1 MERDSSAVVIMA
13 CSATKQAH
21 AAPALDLY
29 QGVMYSTFRANVK
42 REARPHVVI
51 LSAQHGFIPGD
62 EVIEP
67 YEQRLTP
74 ERANEMLAK
83 LDDYMRGHIPSG
95 SRKVLLAGGKDYRR
109 VMRAAVE
116 RQLERGRLSSGV
128 RVTETSGGIGYQRQ
142 QLGAFLSGLVPGPE
156 IVGHHPNGTPLYRTM
171 EGFSIEQRVDVVY
184 RGREDLAPSPA
195 IITELFHG
203 PVGPTANVR
212 LLESKH
218 PDKAFSWVGLGDLHA
233 NPGIRGVIARADTM
247 PE

>member
-51 LSAQHGFIPGD
+51 LSAQHGFIPGNA
-62 EVIEP
+62 VIEP

-83 LDDYMRGHIPSG
+83 LDAFMHGPIPPGAS
-95 SRKVLLAGGKDYRR
+95 KVLLAGGLEYRR
-109 VMRAAVE
+109 VMRAAVQ
-116 RQLERGRLSSGV
+116 RQLERGRLASTV
-128 RVTETSGGIGYQRQ
+128 NVLETSGGIGYQRQ
-142 QLGAFLSGLVPGPE
+142 QLGAFLRRLVPGPE
-156 IVGHHPNGTPLYRTM
+156 IVGHHPNGTPLFRTLG
-171 EGFSIEQRVDVVY
+171 GFSVDQRVNVIY
-184 RGREDLAPSPA
+184 RGREDLAPAPA
-195 IITELFHG
+195 VITELFHG

-218 PDKAFSWVGLGDLHA
+218 PDKAFSWIGLGNLHTI
-233 NPGIRGVIARADTM
+233 PGCQGVIARADTM

>member
-42 REARPHVVI
+42 RDARPHVVI

-62 EVIEP
+62 EVIAP

-83 LDDYMRGHIPSG
+83 LDAFIHGQIPSG
-95 SRKVLLAGGKDYRR
+95 SRKVLLAGGQEYRR
-109 VMRAAVE
+109 VMRAAVQ
-116 RQLERGRLSSGV
+116 RQLERGRLATSVKVS
-128 RVTETSGGIGYQRQ
+128 ETSGGIGYQRQ
-142 QLGAFLSGLVPGPE
+142 QLGAFLRGLLPGPE
-156 IVGHHPNGTPLYRTM
+156 IVGHHQNGTPLYRTL
-171 EGFSIEQRVDVVY
+171 GAFSVDQRVNVVY
-184 RGREDLAPSPA
+184 RGREDLAPAPA

-203 PVGPTANVR
+203 QVGPTANVR
-212 LLESKH
+212 LLESKQ
-218 PDKAFSWVGLGDLHA
+218 PDKAFTWVGLGDLHA
-233 NPGIRGVIARADTM
+233 IPGSRGVIARADTM
-247 PE
+247 SE